1 MKKHKDLLVT
11 LLKSLSLSRKTMN
24 FLPQSKFGV
33 FYKVDRSGSAKPRR
47 EREELVG
54 VRELW

>member
-1 MKKHKDLLVT
+1 MKI
-11 LLKSLSLSRKTMN
+11 
-24 FLPQSKFGV
+24 LPQSKFGV

-54 VRELW
+54 VRGCGESWVENGM

>member
-1 MKKHKDLLVT
+1 MKKHKDLFVT
-11 LLKSLSLSRKTMN
+11 PLKPLSLKTMN
-24 FLPQSKFGV
+24 FLPQRKFGG

>member
-11 LLKSLSLSRKTMN
+11 LLKSLSLKTMN

-47 EREELVG
+47 ERKELVG